1 MLEGA
6 TKDTYTEKTALIIF
20 KKNVGAWK
28 KFFQR
33 LKNFFHALK
42 NFFHALKKVFQS
54 MEKNFQGMAIIL
66 KILTERKS
74 AFSLR

>member
-20 KKNVGAWK
+20 KKNMGAWK
-28 KFFQR
+28 KIFKR

-42 NFFHALKKVFQS
+42 KFFQG
-54 MEKNFQGMAIIL
+54 MEKNFQGVAIIL
-66 KILTERKS
+66 KILTGRQS